1 MTPAIYAS
9 STGVKR
15 HFCATCGTPMAYE
28 SRRWPDEI
36 HFYATSLDDPA
47 AFQPTE
53 HVNWNERLPWL
64 HLADGLP
71 VRRTPRQL
79 GPDEDASA
87 VLALLR
93 AAFAYM
99 DALIDPPSSLHLLD
113 AAGVSHQAKT
123 GEVWVIEEQGAPIAC
138 VFLTPEAKQLYVGKM
153 AVADGYREKGL
164 GRQLVGLAEAR
175 AKALGLPELTLK
187 SRVELTG
194 NHTAFIAMGF
204 SKIAET
210 AHEGYNRPT
219 SFTFSKK
226 MPKA

>member
-1 MTPAIYAS
+1 MTPVRLT
-9 STGVKR
+9 TG
-15 HFCATCGTPMAYE
+15 
-28 SRRWPDEI
+28 
-36 HFYATSLDDPA
+36 DDPA
-47 AFQPTE
+47 P
-53 HVNWNERLPWL
+53 
-64 HLADGLP
+64 
-71 VRRTPRQL
+71 
-79 GPDEDASA
+79 
-87 VLALLR
+87 VLALIR
-93 AAFAYM
+93 TAFAYM
-99 DALIDPPSSLHLLD
+99 DGRIDPPSSMHRLD
-113 AAGVSHQAKT
+113 AAEVARQAET